1 MERCTNTRFNIV
13 HLGDLIMWPQDT
25 TMPSLMKVGFYLNEW
40 REAHRQYY
48 IDNGWNGE
56 PPEEVPDFT
65 QPEWNDLTI

>member
-1 MERCTNTRFNIV
+1 MAKN
-13 HLGDLIMWPQDT
+13 
-25 TMPSLMKVGFYLNEW
+25 
-40 REAHRQYY
+40 